1 MKKNKQRFFYF
12 LSPAVSLAHS
22 DKKKKPN
29 KTQNLASYQNKE
41 VAVDFM

>member
-22 DKKKKPN
+22 DKKKKA
-29 KTQNLASYQNKE
+29 KQNSKLSILPEQRSRS
-41 VAVDFM
+41 